1 MSGKGQ
7 YKKIPIGTRFG
18 YLTVISFDAVIATN
32 AHWFCKCDCGK
43 IVSRSGYTLRAGKI
57 SSCHCKWRNGDHSRT
72 HGEGTKRT
80 RTAEHNIWSGMISR
94 CNDVKDMHYG
104 GRMISVCERWHKY
117 ENFLADMGRRPSPGH
132 SIDRID
138 VNGNYEPTN
147 CRWATRE
154 EQGQNKRQIYRDM
167 RELLADNALGRFELP
182 METLKRIIRERN
194 TYLSKLE
201 DLAAP

>member
-1 MSGKGQ
+1 
-7 YKKIPIGTRFG
+7 
-18 YLTVISFDAVIATN
+18 
-32 AHWFCKCDCGK
+32 
-43 IVSRSGYTLRAGKI
+43 
-57 SSCHCKWRNGDHSRT
+57 
-72 HGEGTKRT
+72 
-80 RTAEHNIWSGMISR
+80 MISR